1 MVANPTNTIRLIS
14 KLVPLLLAVTIV
26 FIGYGRI
33 FVGAD
38 FFVHEDIV
46 AISNYS
52 FGTAQGN
59 GWRPDKGLGVSFY
72 WGDPAIWHAWS
83 PLVMLE
89 KLVESRVWT
98 YNTTILL
105 LGIYASLAMYYCL
118 RNALPSAHGFACALL
133 APLVVFCADQAGQH
147 YLRLSIS
154 GLAGIP
160 LMLLLVHRHLSR
172 PSWIDY
178 PLAGVLFLA
187 VSFLGTV
194 RNLADLLVIGAV
206 YAFSVIAWRRK
217 SSNRILINLSALF
230 LAGVAIFLALGA
242 WIVYPMFVELATIG
256 YVREKAL
263 LAELVFSFRPDI
275 KGAIHYLV
283 GIISV
288 DLAPANNNFLFGAKP
303 FLYVFNVL
311 PFFPMVLLYFLA
323 RKSQSEWE
331 FGLKSLLVVF
341 LVYMGLLLSGLVP
354 GFREIVG
361 LIGSNTMS
369 LVSMYSLIFPIQ
381 ILLIGHFLMGAN
393 QSGWLIPSRQFRTAQ
408 QALAV
413 VLIIMYVTVLAVA
426 FLLPNDRLALSA
438 FINYLISTVMTGD
451 GLFGLSRD
459 HLVAL
464 VTHDL
469 LEYQR
474 ITGGPMLA
482 FLLITIATIIPFL
495 RDAWLKKVASVP
507 TPVLAGVLLANGL
520 TMSWAIY
527 PLNEEP
533 LVWQQPGLKSVSFE
547 PTDRFLFVRPT
558 RTESRVE
565 TLIRRAENIDKQE
578 EGRKLGIAEA
588 PGLNL
593 SGLKSFSSR
602 DEAEYMFDAF
612 NGDGVKRLSSLRTY
626 YGGPL
631 HVSPLLDMA
640 AVKYY
645 YSDAPLENLP
655 EQLEPF
661 VSAHG
666 VHVYRNRT
674 AWPYFF
680 LAKAVAPEPV
690 SWSEFT
696 PEKEFAYVS
705 SDRLSSLSIAG
716 QGRIT
721 MDSFFN
727 GVMTFSYRSDSPELL
742 VVADAWH
749 PQWKASIDGEDA
761 PVIRVNRLFKGVPLP
776 AGEHR
781 VTLYFD
787 ITKYRFGI
795 YLSLAAWV
803 ILIIAFSFYY
813 LRKKSPPHVQQ

>member
-1 MVANPTNTIRLIS
+1 MVTNPKNTISLIS
-14 KLVPLLLAVTIV
+14 KRIPLLLAVAIV
-26 FIGYGRI
+26 FLGYWRV

-38 FFVHEDIV
+38 FFVHEDTV
-46 AISNYS
+46 AISNYT
-52 FGTAQGN
+52 FGTAMGN
-59 GWRPDKGLGVSFY
+59 GWRPDKGLGVSFF

-83 PLVMLE
+83 PLVILE
-89 KLVESRVWT
+89 KLVESRVLT
-98 YNTTILL
+98 YSMTILL
-105 LGIYASLAMYYCL
+105 LGILASLAMYYAL
-118 RNALPSAHGFACALL
+118 RNALPSMNRYACALL
-133 APLVVFCADQAGQH
+133 APVVVFCADQAGQH
-147 YLRLSIS
+147 YLRVSIS

-172 PSWIDY
+172 PSWINY

-187 VSFLGTV
+187 VAFLGTV
-194 RNLADLLVIGAV
+194 RNLFDLLMIGAV
-206 YAFSVIAWRRK
+206 YALSAIAWRKRPLGLA
-217 SSNRILINLSALF
+217 LITLSTLF
-230 LAGVAIFLALGA
+230 AAGAFIFLALGA
-242 WIVYPMFVELATIG
+242 WIIYPMLVELVTMG
-256 YVREKAL
+256 YVREKIL
-263 LAELVFSFRPDI
+263 FSGFGFAFQPDV
-275 KGAIHYLV
+275 KGIIHYLI
-283 GIISV
+283 GILSV
-288 DLAPANNNFLFGAKP
+288 DLAPVNNEFLLGAKP

-311 PFFPMVLLYFLA
+311 PFFPLVLLYFLA
-323 RKSQSEWE
+323 RKSQGEWE
-331 FGLKSLLVVF
+331 FGLKALLLIF
-341 LVYMGLLLSGLVP
+341 LAYMGLVLSDLVP

-361 LIGSNTMS
+361 FIGSKTMS

-381 ILLIGHFLMGAN
+381 ILLIGHFLMSAN
-393 QSGWLIPSRQFRTAQ
+393 QPGWLIPYRQLRIVQ
-408 QALAV
+408 QGLAV
-413 VLIIMYVTVLAVA
+413 VLIVMYVGVLAAA
-426 FLLPNDRLALSA
+426 FLLPNDPHVLSA
-438 FINYLISTVMTGD
+438 FLNHLISTVMTGD
-451 GLFGLSRD
+451 SVFGLGRD

-482 FLLITIATIIPFL
+482 FLLITLATIIPFL

-533 LVWQQPGLKSVSFE
+533 LVWQQPELKSVSFE

-565 TLIRRAENIDKQE
+565 TLIRRASSIEEQK

-602 DEAEYMFDAF
+602 DEADYMFDAF

-655 EQLEPF
+655 EQLQPF

-666 VHVYRNRT
+666 VHVYRNRA

-690 SWSEFT
+690 TWSEFT
-696 PEKEFAYVS
+696 PERELAYVS
-705 SDRLSSLSIAG
+705 SDHLTKLSIAG
-716 QGRIT
+716 QGRIA
-721 MDSFFN
+721 MDSFSN
-727 GVMTFSYRSDSPELL
+727 GVMTFSYRSDGPEML

-761 PVIRVNRLFKGVPLP
+761 PVIRVNKLFKGVPVP

-787 ITKYRFGI
+787 TTKYRLGI

-803 ILIIAFSFYY
+803 TLIVVFSVYY
-813 LRKKSPPHVQQ
+813 LRKKSPLHVQQ